1 MAGVSEV
8 AVRALAEVSVG
19 DSIGPV
25 TVPVTRETLVAY
37 ADASGDQ
44 NPIHQDEDFARS
56 VGLPDV
62 IAHGMWTLGATGT
75 VVADWAGDAGRVVEF
90 GTRFTKP
97 VVVPAS
103 GAEVVV
109 AGVVKAVDA
118 ESGRVTVD
126 LTTTAGGEKVLGRCV
141 AVVRLD

>member
-1 MAGVSEV
+1 MTVRQLSEV
-8 AVRALAEVSVG
+8 AVG
-19 DSIGPV
+19 DVVGPV

-44 NPIHQDEDFARS
+44 NPIHQDETFARS

-62 IAHGMWTLGATGT
+62 IAHGMWTMGASGT

-97 VVVPAS
+97 VVVPSS
-103 GAEVVV
+103 GSEVVV
-109 AGVVKAVDA
+109 QGVVKAVDA
-118 ESGRVTVD
+118 ETGRVTVD
-126 LTTTAGGEKVLGRCV
+126 LTTTCGGEKVLGRCI
-141 AVVRLD
+141 AVVALT